1 MESTT
6 EDDGD
11 LEDFWDNLR
20 LENLTEVDYLNRVLG
35 PKNLP
40 LNMAVPL
47 TVAYLIIFITG
58 IFGNITTCMVII
70 KNSSMQNAT
79 NYYLFSLAISD
90 LILLVLGLPNEIS
103 VFWQQYPWIFGLTVC
118 KIRAYVS
125 EMSSYGSVLTIVAFS
140 MERYLA
146 ICHPFH
152 VNAMSGLKRP
162 ISFILGAWSIAMIS
176 AIPFAIYTKLNYV
189 EYPPKSGNKSKDSAI
204 CAMLLPDMPH
214 FPLYEMSCLV
224 FFLIP
229 MIIIFILYVRMGLK
243 IYKSTRNS
251 LGPIF
256 NQNSIHTESKQFQS
270 RKSIIRMLSAVVV
283 LFFICWAPFH
293 TQRLFYIY
301 GANADYYPD
310 LNEFLYIFS
319 GFLYY
324 ISTTINP
331 ILYNL
336 MSSRYRKA
344 FKETLCCKG
353 DNNRRQGLVNFSKIN
368 ASRLNSDQTKNTS
381 NIRSSFRYS
390 INQAKEM
397 FLSNLDQESD
407 KNNAY
412 NAKENLKNNN
422 LLYPDNHSTRALL
435 DRSHSS
441 VKIQTSNESSG
452 SKNQVKESF
461 STASSLL

>member
-1 MESTT
+1 METST
-6 EDDGD
+6 EEDGD
-11 LEDFWDNLR
+11 MDFWDNLR

-47 TVAYLIIFITG
+47 TVAYLIIFLTG
-58 IFGNITTCMVII
+58 IFGNITTCVVII

-90 LILLVLGLPNEIS
+90 LILLVLGLPNELS
-103 VFWQQYPWIFGLTVC
+103 VFWQQYPWIFGLSVC

-125 EMSSYGSVLTIVAFS
+125 EMSSYVSVLTIVAFS

-146 ICHPFH
+146 ICHPFR

-162 ISFILGAWSIAMIS
+162 ISFILGSWSIAMIA
-176 AIPFAIYTKLNYV
+176 AIPFIIYTKLNYV

-204 CAMLLPDMPH
+204 CAMLLPDMPD

-243 IYKSTRNS
+243 IHKSARNS

-301 GANADYYPD
+301 GANEDYYPD

-344 FKETLCCKG
+344 FKETLCCNG
-353 DNNRRQGLVNFSKIN
+353 NNNNRRQGLVNFSKTN
-368 ASRLNSDQTKNTS
+368 ASRLNSDQTRRTS

-397 FLSNLDQESD
+397 FLSNLEQESD
-407 KNNAY
+407 KNKVYDAQ
-412 NAKENLKNNN
+412 KDPKNNN
-422 LLYPDNHSTRALL
+422 LLYPDNNSAQALL
-435 DRSHSS
+435 DGSHSS
-441 VKIQTSNESSG
+441 MKVQSGNESSG
-452 SKNQVKESF
+452 SKSGAVKS
-461 STASSLL
+461 SNSLL